1 LSALV
6 TAPLGINP
14 NDPQAIQELPW
25 RSDSVRRAFAPRYLH
40 AFGLRAVALRQAGR
54 VAEADGMRILEGGA
68 FAFDIAEEVGSDL
81 DETVELALVVDPAVG
96 RLLVGWD
103 ANVAAENAISVE
115 VPAEDEPWVT
125 VAIPLERARFAGRGP
140 RATDVVVAAPGCEYA
155 EGATG
160 PNVMRIRQ
168 VSVRRPARAEAAEN
182 RTACLEL
189 TLLDEDGAPTAAR
202 IGIYDIESGR
212 EVLPGV
218 DAVPIVRYLEVV
230 RDVAVPTSGKALAQH
245 AARLAAA
252 RLPRRRPVK
261 LISTAARMVREMP
274 GRETAWPSPSLAGAG
289 RRLAARVR
297 DRGSEDRG
305 SLPASRWIVYANGRY
320 AVSVPP
326 GTYEVIATRGPEY
339 RHLRRRVEVAGS
351 DVAHV
356 ELRFERWRDLPA
368 EGWWSGDAHIH
379 IARGDV
385 GDEAALSIARA
396 EDLHVA
402 NLLAMGNIG
411 AQYFDQPGY
420 GLDGRVGRD
429 GYNLVSG
436 QEDPR
441 TGRRGH
447 TVHLN
452 IAERARNV
460 NRYFLY
466 HELFE
471 RLRAGGSLSGYAHV
485 GSDWF
490 GESVG
495 LALDVPFGIVDVVEV
510 LQAYRLRIQP
520 WYDFLNLGFRLTPIA
535 GSDYPYVDPAGAVR
549 FFVGIDGPLTPDA
562 WFDAIRAGRT
572 FVSNGPML
580 SLHVGAATMGGAAEI
595 EPGESLLLHAEA
607 DVNPDLDELQRLEL
621 VVHGEVVAVA
631 DGPGRV
637 EVEHRLIPEAGCWVA
652 ARAVGSNNTVA
663 HSAPVY
669 VTVGGAKH
677 TWHAPSVPDIVDRME
692 AQLRNLVESTPDPL
706 LEDFEIWD
714 SEASYL
720 PLWLEVLP
728 ELKIRVDQA
737 IDRYERIRVATA
749 TGG

>member
-1 LSALV
+1 
-6 TAPLGINP
+6 
-14 NDPQAIQELPW
+14 
-25 RSDSVRRAFAPRYLH
+25 
-40 AFGLRAVALRQAGR
+40 
-54 VAEADGMRILEGGA
+54 
-68 FAFDIAEEVGSDL
+68 
-81 DETVELALVVDPAVG
+81 
-96 RLLVGWD
+96 
-103 ANVAAENAISVE
+103 
-115 VPAEDEPWVT
+115 
-125 VAIPLERARFAGRGP
+125 
-140 RATDVVVAAPGCEYA
+140 
-155 EGATG
+155 
-160 PNVMRIRQ
+160 
-168 VSVRRPARAEAAEN
+168 
-182 RTACLEL
+182 
-189 TLLDEDGAPTAAR
+189 
-202 IGIYDIESGR
+202 
-212 EVLPGV
+212 
-218 DAVPIVRYLEVV
+218 
-230 RDVAVPTSGKALAQH
+230 
-245 AARLAAA
+245 
-252 RLPRRRPVK
+252 
-261 LISTAARMVREMP
+261 MP